1 MSSCDTNKNEH
12 FSNKRK
18 KFYHALWEGRFYFMC
33 QSLNNYLRPGI
44 SSWKLGFQLH
54 NWINVLTEWIR
65 MKSCIQNRNKPSSL
79 QVVWN
84 FLKSP
89 SFVWLYFSWIAF
101 LLLLFE
107 NTCKLSTKAKKLHK
121 LSLLEISLRSISQS
135 KHLEVNII
143 HIEFHWQFLITYS
156 SFWLVILCC
165 GTSILHQK

>member
-1 MSSCDTNKNEH
+1 MSWLNE
-12 FSNKRK
+12 S
-18 KFYHALWEGRFYFMC
+18 G
-33 QSLNNYLRPGI
+33 
-44 SSWKLGFQLH
+44 WK
-54 NWINVLTEWIR
+54 VVYKTETSHHPY
-65 MKSCIQNRNKPSSL
+65 KL
-79 QVVWN
+79 FGT

-156 SFWLVILCC
+156 SFWLVILLRYFDASSKIAIKMIK
-165 GTSILHQK
+165 TQIFDEKF